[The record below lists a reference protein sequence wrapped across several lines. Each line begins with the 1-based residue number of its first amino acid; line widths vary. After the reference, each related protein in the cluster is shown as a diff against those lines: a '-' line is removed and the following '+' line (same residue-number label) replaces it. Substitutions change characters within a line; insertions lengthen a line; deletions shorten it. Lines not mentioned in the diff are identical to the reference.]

1 MLINFLLEDYVESC
15 DVFDLTATGSQ
26 TVSYVA
32 ENEGDPNDGFDPS
45 TDESEVQYL
54 IKWKGWA
61 HIHNTWESEA
71 GLREQKV
78 NGLKRLD
85 NYIKKEEHLSNW

>member
-1 MLINFLLEDYVESC
+1 M
-15 DVFDLTATGSQ
+15 
-26 TVSYVA
+26 SYVA

-45 TDESEVQYL
+45 VDESEVQYF

-61 HIHNTWESEA
+61 HIHNTWDSEKS
-71 GLREQKV
+71 LREQKV

-85 NYIKKEEHLSNW
+85 NYIKKEEMLSNWLLFEISFCECCNNLIPVK

>member
-1 MLINFLLEDYVESC
+1 MNIKQCGVCFL
-15 DVFDLTATGSQ
+15 ATGSQ

-45 TDESEVQYL
+45 MEESEVQYL

-61 HIHNTWESEA
+61 HIHNTWDSEK

-85 NYIKKEEHLSNW
+85 NYIKHEELMSNWYDHFNVK